1 MLSIFPL
8 HSSDCITLRFCL
20 PIHIQ
25 ISNTKSAK
33 QWNFGNLCLNNQIR
47 CDLFFVCF
55 GETCKEET
63 RNELSKTG
71 LHASYLWHWYDF
83 QCVVHWGSL
92 FFIAFFHVLW
102 LSACDLLKLVF
113 FFLRLFIQ
121 IEMLWVEFW
130 ILAAYK
136 MNQKL
141 ITRFAGMSR
150 FSKCWCLDRLVFA
163 LRTSIDRRLVDFV
176 FVSSPVKVI
185 FYCCGPMDT
194 LVLKRFSYFRRVV
207 DLNIFFSDMHRQ
219 HLFLSHR

>member
-1 MLSIFPL
+1 MRFVFRLFWRDVQRRNQKWAVKNWIARQLFMALIWFSVC
-8 HSSDCITLRFCL
+8 STLRF
-20 PIHIQ
+20 
-25 ISNTKSAK
+25 
-33 QWNFGNLCLNNQIR
+33 
-47 CDLFFVCF
+47 
-55 GETCKEET
+55 
-63 RNELSKTG
+63 
-71 LHASYLWHWYDF
+71 
-83 QCVVHWGSL
+83 
-92 FFIAFFHVLW
+92 AFFHVLW

-113 FFLRLFIQ
+113 FFLCLFIQ

-194 LVLKRFSYFRRVV
+194 LVSKRFSYFRRVV
-207 DLNIFFSDMHRQ
+207 DLNIFFLICIDSICFYLIDKNC
-219 HLFLSHR
+219 LL